1 MTTKDEVTV
10 SIKLTKHEIDV
21 IRKFCW
27 LRTFKNAIEQ
37 LELSLV
43 GDIRDADA
51 IEVAVD
57 DLKVY
62 SEPLERIRSKL
73 ANAITAEEIRAKQVK
88 VVD

>member
-1 MTTKDEVTV
+1 MTNKDEVTV

-37 LELSLV
+37 LELALV
-43 GDIRDADA
+43 DIEPADSDS
-51 IEVAVD
+51 IEIAVS

-73 ANAITAEEIRAKQVK
+73 ANAVTAEELEAKRK
-88 VVD
+88 V

>member
-10 SIKLTKHEIDV
+10 SIKLTKHEQDV

-37 LELSLV
+37 LQRLDGEQSN
-43 GDIRDADA
+43 DRTEIA
-51 IEVAVD
+51 IE
-57 DLKVY
+57 DLEVY

-73 ANAITAEEIRAKQVK
+73 ANAISAEELEAKRTK
-88 VVD
+88 